1 MITVPYDTVSAAVLA
16 RIVCSK
22 GLKMKR
28 LDVLRFSMGF
38 LWLWSGIQPAL
49 TAADVSLDLLGKA
62 GIAAEWQTVAFYASS
77 ALDIF
82 FGILCFTK
90 FRNYRFI
97 WLAQFAVVLSY
108 SVIVACRLPEMW
120 LHPFAPLIKNVPI
133 LAALWVL
140 GSRERDGIAAG

>member
-1 MITVPYDTVSAAVLA
+1 MITVPCGAVSKVVLA
-16 RIVCSK
+16 RVVCSK
-22 GLKMKR
+22 GLKVKR

-49 TAADVSLDLLGKA
+49 TAADMSLDLLGRA
-62 GIAAEWQTVAFYASS
+62 GIAAEWQAVAFYASS

-82 FGILCFTK
+82 FGILCFIK

-97 WLAQFAVVLSY
+97 WLAQFAVVLGY
-108 SVIVACRLPEMW
+108 SAIVAYRLPEMW

>member
-1 MITVPYDTVSAAVLA
+1 MITAPCGAVSAAILA

-22 GLKMKR
+22 ELKMKR
-28 LDVLRFSMGF
+28 LDVLRFSMGI

-49 TAADVSLDLLGKA
+49 TAADMSLDLLGRA

-90 FRNYRFI
+90 FRNYRLL
-97 WLAQFAVVLSY
+97 WLTQFAVVLGY
-108 SVIVACRLPEMW
+108 SVIVGCRLPEMW
-120 LHPFAPLIKNVPI
+120 LHPFAPLVKNVPI
-133 LAALWVL
+133 LAVL
-140 GSRERDGIAAG
+140 FYLFRNND

>member
-1 MITVPYDTVSAAVLA
+1 MITVPYDAVSAAVLA

-49 TAADVSLDLLGKA
+49 TAADMSLDLLGRA

-77 ALDIF
+77 ALDVF

-97 WLAQFAVVLSY
+97 WLAQFAVVLGY

-120 LHPFAPLIKNVPI
+120 LHPFAPLVKNVPI
-133 LAALWVL
+133 LAVL
-140 GSRERDGIAAG
+140 FYLFRNND

>member
-1 MITVPYDTVSAAVLA
+1 MITVPYDAVSAAVLA

-49 TAADVSLDLLGKA
+49 TAADMSLDLLGRA

-97 WLAQFAVVLSY
+97 WLAQFAVVLGY

-120 LHPFAPLIKNVPI
+120 LHPFAPLVKNVPI
-133 LAALWVL
+133 LAVL
-140 GSRERDGIAAG
+140 FYLFRNND

>member
-1 MITVPYDTVSAAVLA
+1 MITVPYDAVSAAVLA
-16 RIVCSK
+16 RMVCSK

-49 TAADVSLDLLGKA
+49 TAADMSLDLLGRA

-82 FGILCFTK
+82 FGILCFIK
-90 FRNYRFI
+90 FRNYRFL
-97 WLAQFAVVLSY
+97 WLTQFAVVLGY

-120 LHPFAPLIKNVPI
+120 LHPFAPLVKNVPI
-133 LAALWVL
+133 LAVL
-140 GSRERDGIAAG
+140 FYLFRNND

>member
-1 MITVPYDTVSAAVLA
+1 MCLQ
-16 RIVCSK
+16 

-28 LDVLRFSMGF
+28 LDILRFSLGF
-38 LWLWSGIQPAL
+38 LWLGSGVQPAL
-49 TAADVSLDLLGKA
+49 TAADMSLDLLGRA
-62 GIAAEWQTVAFYASS
+62 GIAAEWQMAAFYASS

-90 FRNYRFI
+90 FRSYRFI
-97 WLAQFAVVLSY
+97 WLAHFTVVLGY

-133 LAALWVL
+133 LAVL
-140 GSRERDGIAAG
+140 FYLFGNND

>member
-1 MITVPYDTVSAAVLA
+1 MCLQ
-16 RIVCSK
+16 

-28 LDVLRFSMGF
+28 LDILRFSLGF
-38 LWLWSGIQPAL
+38 LWLWSGVQPAL
-49 TAADVSLDLLGKA
+49 TAADVSLDLLGRT
-62 GIAAEWQTVAFYASS
+62 GIATEWQAAAFYTSS
-77 ALDIF
+77 ALDVF

-97 WLAQFAVVLSY
+97 WLAQFAVVLGY

-133 LAALWVL
+133 LAVL
-140 GSRERDGIAAG
+140 FYLFGNND

>member
-1 MITVPYDTVSAAVLA
+1 
-16 RIVCSK
+16 
-22 GLKMKR
+22 MKR

-49 TAADVSLDLLGKA
+49 TAADMSLDLLGRA

-82 FGILCFTK
+82 FGILCFIK

-97 WLAQFAVVLSY
+97 WLAQFAVVLGY
-108 SVIVACRLPEMW
+108 SVIVAFRLPEMW

-133 LAALWVL
+133 LAVL
-140 GSRERDGIAAG
+140 FYLFGNND